1 MLDYFYFKAPQPTN
15 QVKNC
20 EFKHKKQ
27 ATILIVSL
35 FLSETIQTASCVFVT
50 FVLFPKTLIH
60 AGMLCDFSGISY
72 APEQSQTLNRFP
84 TRYHHPL
91 SSV

>member
-1 MLDYFYFKAPQPTN
+1 MLYYFYFKAPQPTN

-35 FLSETIQTASCVFVT
+35 FLSETIQTASCIFIT
-50 FVLFPKTLIH
+50 FVLFLKTIH
-60 AGMLCDFSGISY
+60 SCKHDS
-72 APEQSQTLNRFP
+72 RFF
-84 TRYHHPL
+84 RNFIWL
-91 SSV
+91 